1 MDTATS
7 ALLLAFISAVIGLG
21 SLVKD
26 VYKARSAIRKDTAET
41 EGTQSLAHK
50 TDVEALSLV
59 LDSLREDYDR
69 LDGIVTR
76 QQVTITK
83 QQTTIDRLDATV
95 AAWKRRFE
103 RVCQQTNLNAGEF
116 ITRPLGNLSDGVP
129 VGSDEPNR

>member
-21 SLVKD
+21 GLVRD
-26 VYKARSAIRKDTAET
+26 VCKTRSAIRKDNAET

-76 QQVTITK
+76 QQVIISK

-95 AAWKRRFE
+95 AAWRRRFE
-103 RVCQQTNLNAGEF
+103 RACQQAHLNADEF
-116 ITRPLGNLSDGVP
+116 ITRPLGNRGGDP
-129 VGSDEPNR
+129 VGGDEPDR